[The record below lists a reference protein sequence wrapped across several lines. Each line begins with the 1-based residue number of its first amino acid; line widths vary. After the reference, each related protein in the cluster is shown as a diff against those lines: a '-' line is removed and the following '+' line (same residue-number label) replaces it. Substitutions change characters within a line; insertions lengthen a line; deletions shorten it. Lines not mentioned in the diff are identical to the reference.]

1 MSTLKRFRIIMTEN
15 GISPR
20 LDPEGEWLR
29 YSDAAE
35 VIEALKWAHRVIQE
49 DRDEIFASV
58 TVAGDESTMDEIDRP
73 HVARMDVALAKIGA
87 ALAKAEGTA

>member
-29 YSDAAE
+29 YSDAGE
-35 VIEALKWAHRVIQE
+35 VIEAAANLI
-49 DRDEIFASV
+49 ASD
-58 TVAGDESTMDEIDRP
+58 TA
-73 HVARMDVALAKIGA
+73 ANWNALREAVEKVGGA
-87 ALAKAEGTA
+87 S